1 MMKQYEIFEAAR
13 KQMIE
18 RLGLTEMPYQ
28 VGTTEYGEYITV
40 TDGEHTYDV
49 PVTVT
54 VAAHK
59 FAPTEKTA
67 AYDLAEAAEEYQF
80 ELDERAKK
88 AKAKAEEKARKEKEK
103 AEAKAKREAEKAARK
118 AKAEEKAEG

>member
-18 RLGLTEMPYQ
+18 RLNLTEMPYQ
-28 VGTTEYGEYITV
+28 VGTAEYGEYITV

-49 PVTVT
+49 PVTVA

-80 ELDERAKK
+80 ELYER
-88 AKAKAEEKARKEKEK
+88 
-103 AEAKAKREAEKAARK
+103 AEKAARK
-118 AKAEEKAEG
+118 AKAEEKAED